1 MQCGHA
7 LDVTPLRTSFWHY
20 KFVLNG
26 KRYHKS
32 TKMKNEREAL
42 KVANAAFTALVKGE
56 AGIAEPKPVP
66 TLRAFRE
73 DFLTAVKAEKQ
84 DKLRT
89 VQFYTYSFDSL
100 LKYEPLAGAHLNNID
115 ERVVQKFTVWALA
128 RECARDKE
136 RTTSVATV
144 NRWRAT
150 LRKALRMARRWKII
164 RSGPEIPRLK
174 GERER
179 SFVFTEAL
187 RKKYDEV
194 APEPLNSFVQLSCEI
209 GICEGEM
216 IELLKADVHVSK
228 QADDWGHYG
237 YLQIRNGKTEF
248 RKRSL
253 PVTSRAK
260 QILRTWMAKS
270 EGDRVFTREDR
281 VSPVSAYTLI
291 QQQERMRQLLNLPWD
306 ACVHSAR
313 HTALTNLGLT
323 GADPFTLQRAAGHA
337 NISTTRK
344 YVPPTPRAMADAFQ
358 KKVRS
363 EQRDRRTA
371 GRKRAA
377 ASRRSAL
384 SRLRQH
390 WIPGRLAWCSEVLRT
405 SGPPPKNFGTFGG
418 P

>member
-1 MQCGHA
+1 MKVFRPNG
-7 LDVTPLRTSFWHY
+7 TSFWHY
-20 KFVLNG
+20 EFVLNG

-56 AGIAEPKPVP
+56 AGIAEPKRVP
-66 TLRAFRE
+66 TLQAFRE

-84 DKLRT
+84 DKPRT

-100 LKYEPLAGAHLNNID
+100 TKYEPLAEARLDNID
-115 ERVVQKFTVWALA
+115 ERLVQKFTVWALA
-128 RECARDKE
+128 RECSRDKE
-136 RTTSVATV
+136 RTTSAATV

-150 LRKALRMARRWKII
+150 LRKALRMARRWKLIQ
-164 RSGPEIPRLK
+164 SVPEIPRLK

-194 APEPLNSFVQLSCEI
+194 APEPLNSFIQLSCEI

-216 IELLKADVHVSK
+216 IDLLKADVHLREK
-228 QADDWGHYG
+228 TDEWGHYG

-253 PVTSRAK
+253 PVTARAK

-270 EGDRVFTREDR
+270 KSARVFTREDG
-281 VSPVSAYTLI
+281 VSPVSAFTLI

-323 GADPFTLQRAAGHA
+323 GVDPFTLQRAAGHA

-344 YVPPTPRAMADAFQ
+344 YVHPTPRAIADAFQ

-363 EQRDRRTA
+363 EQRDRRA
-371 GRKRAA
+371 ARRKQPAHKQPDCVVAVAPTLDSRAVGMV
-377 ASRRSAL
+377 
-384 SRLRQH
+384 Q
-390 WIPGRLAWCSEVLRT
+390 
-405 SGPPPKNFGTFGG
+405 
-418 P
+418 

>member
-1 MQCGHA
+1 MKVFKREGT
-7 LDVTPLRTSFWHY
+7 DFWHY
-20 KFVLNG
+20 EFVLNG

-42 KVANAAFTALVKGE
+42 KVANAAFTAVVKGE
-56 AGIAEPKPVP
+56 AGIAEPKPIP

-84 DKLRT
+84 DKPKT

-100 LKYEPLAGAHLNNID
+100 LKYGPLAEAYLDKID
-115 ERVVQKFTVWALA
+115 ERLVQKFTVWALA
-128 RECARDKE
+128 RECEVDKE
-136 RTTSVATV
+136 RITSVATV

-150 LRKALRMARRWKII
+150 LRKALRMARRWKLL
-164 RSGPEIPRLK
+164 RRVPEIPRLK

-194 APEPLNSFVQLSCEI
+194 APEPLNSVVQLSCEI

-216 IELLKADVHVSK
+216 IDLLKADVHLSDK
-228 QADDWGHYG
+228 ADEWGHYG
-237 YLQIRNGKTEF
+237 YVQIRNGKTEF

-253 PVTSRAK
+253 PVTAGAK
-260 QILRTWMAKS
+260 AILKTWMAKS
-270 EGDRVFTREDR
+270 KVDRVFTREDGM
-281 VSPVSAYTLI
+281 SPVSAFTLI
-291 QQQERMRQLLNLPWD
+291 QQQKRMRQLLNLPWD

-323 GADPFTLQRAAGHA
+323 GVDPFTLQRAAGHA

-344 YVPPTPRAMADAFQ
+344 YVHPTPRAMADAFQ
-358 KKVRS
+358 KKVQS
-363 EQRDRRTA
+363 EQRDRRA
-371 GRKRAA
+371 VRRKHSRRKRERVGDTLTLD
-377 ASRRSAL
+377 SSVVGMV
-384 SRLRQH
+384 Q
-390 WIPGRLAWCSEVLRT
+390 
-405 SGPPPKNFGTFGG
+405 
-418 P
+418 